1 MLGIAQRYYALG
13 FTPIPCEPRSKKPVC
28 EWAQWQYRRPSWE
41 ELEVVWH
48 NAIKRFG
55 DQINIATILGK
66 AHGLCAVDIDNPQ
79 AFRQARQAIGLT
91 EDDLRT
97 WITLSHRG
105 GALIFR
111 YPKSHD
117 LPSKVSNE
125 QLGAELH
132 GDRHLRMLPPS
143 IHPEG
148 TPYRWLKGHE
158 PDQIPLVDI
167 PEPLLFAFIGE
178 RPKPTPRSV
187 TPPQNG
193 HGDGN
198 ELPSWAH
205 AVVALLRPYWQE
217 GWRHD
222 TALALAGTLA
232 KRGVPK
238 EVAENILRELTREA
252 NDPEVK
258 DRLRALMDTYDR
270 LAEGESVLAWQG
282 LERVLDEDTLK
293 ALDRLLPELPRNT
306 SATAKDSGKPSVGLL
321 TLAEWDERLAHISQ
335 GHWLVEG
342 LLQTGWLLVINA
354 RPKVGKSIIAV
365 NLATALAEGTPFLN
379 LPTSPC
385 AVLYIDLERPLETLN
400 RFKALNVANN
410 PNIFVPSERIGA
422 DMLETLRELIRQAKE
437 RTNRPVVL
445 FADTLGDFIKPALR
459 QRKAS
464 INDYDAITEILQEL
478 RNLALELGCAFVF
491 VHHARKALSEE
502 PTEVDVL
509 GSTAIAGKFD
519 VIAHLQPDRTDGS
532 VLALTAEGN
541 AIAKTTLHFVLN
553 DGFRITPCEPP
564 AKTKEEEVARLVLS
578 ELERHPDGL
587 TYGALAKLIQDI
599 GMANTRKSAEKLID
613 RASDYLK
620 GHVVVTKVGR
630 NTIYRLREHPALLT
644 EVPEL
649 PTSDTYIENV
659 GNVGNHETNAP
670 NYRHFRHTN
679 NDGDVGNVGSHV
691 TTVIQLPT
699 LPTNPI
705 YMSDVGNP
713 TPSDWQWDYI
723 AGDVP
728 VLPDLLIPE
737 NSPTPC
743 PHDRIRSK
751 NDVRCPSSF
760 ELPTNTPEPT
770 EPAYTTPRG
779 DELVDVLTTET
790 PNTTLSDEV
799 RYIDTEQWLEELCA
813 ELSETSNEPDD
824 NTSSASQPKPDRLAC
839 LCGGELRLF
848 GKFYQCLRCDS
859 PRIAACRY
867 CGKVLQLTSDSHA
880 ECVGCGLPYTFD
892 RARRL
897 WLSDLDAF

>member
-238 EVAENILRELTREA
+238 EVAENILRELVWEA
-252 NDPEVK
+252 NDPEIK

-670 NYRHFRHTN
+670 NYRHFRQTN

-770 EPAYTTPRG
+770 ETAYASPRG

>member
-238 EVAENILRELTREA
+238 EVAENILRELVWEA
-252 NDPEVK
+252 NDPEIK
-258 DRLRALMDTYDR
+258 DRLRALMDTYER
-270 LAEGESVLAWQG
+270 LAEGESILAWQG
-282 LERVLDEDTLK
+282 LEQLLDEETLK
-293 ALDRLLPELPRNT
+293 ILDRLLPNSPRSEHNNMSSKRLPNAVWIPLREITRADPNERWQV
-306 SATAKDSGKPSVGLL
+306 DGLIK
-321 TLAEWDERLAHISQ
+321 A
-335 GHWLVEG
+335 GN
-342 LLQTGWLLVINA
+342 LVILSA
-354 RPKVGKSIIAV
+354 RPKTAKSIVALNLAACIAMGKSFLNRSTVQGRALFVAWERHDLTVQRAFAMGLDACEDFMVWDKRRFGVAPRVDALDWWREFIVTNDIRFV
-365 NLATALAEGTPFLN
+365 VFDTLAYFLRPELDKVRNALNAYDYIGSVLERVAQVANETGCTFVFIHHDRKGEGDTDEQRVLGTTALTA
-379 LPTSPC
+379 
-385 AVLYIDLERPLETLN
+385 A
-400 RFKALNVANN
+400 
-410 PNIFVPSERIGA
+410 A
-422 DMLETLRELIRQAKE
+422 D
-437 RTNRPVVL
+437 VVL
-445 FADTLGDFIKPALR
+445 QLQPLSDYAGVTALKVTGNAIDDQTLYFAIQSNFWL
-459 QRKAS
+459 
-464 INDYDAITEILQEL
+464 
-478 RNLALELGCAFVF
+478 
-491 VHHARKALSEE
+491 E
-502 PTEVDVL
+502 PTE
-509 GSTAIAGKFD
+509 
-519 VIAHLQPDRTDGS
+519 R
-532 VLALTAEGN
+532 
-541 AIAKTTLHFVLN
+541 
-553 DGFRITPCEPP
+553 P
-564 AKTKEEEVARLVLS
+564 AVTKEERAANAIEGYLRRHGEAKRK
-578 ELERHPDGL
+578 ELERHLQEVGL
-587 TYGALAKLIQDI
+587 AESPSA
-599 GMANTRKSAEKLID
+599 AEKLFD
-613 RASDYLK
+613 RAVVLLQGKVVRTQRGIYILQSDLK
-620 GHVVVTKVGR
+620 
-630 NTIYRLREHPALLT
+630 HPD
-644 EVPEL
+644 
-649 PTSDTYIENV
+649 DTIENV
-659 GNVGNHETNAP
+659 GFVGNSEPNSDIPDIPDMSEMSEMSETP
-670 NYRHFRHTN
+670 LCF
-679 NDGDVGNVGSHV
+679 
-691 TTVIQLPT
+691 PT
-699 LPTNPI
+699 KQTAYIVSSENRNGHGWHRDLLASDTPI
-705 YMSDVGNP
+705 
-713 TPSDWQWDYI
+713 
-723 AGDVP
+723 
-728 VLPDLLIPE
+728 LPDLLISE
-737 NSPTPC
+737 NPTTPC
-743 PHDRIRSK
+743 HHDRIRSE
-751 NDVRCPSSF
+751 NDIHCPSSF

-779 DELVDVLTTET
+779 NEPVNAPITET
-790 PNTTLSDEV
+790 PNTTSSDEV
-799 RYIDTEQWLEELCA
+799 RYVDTKQWLEELFA
-813 ELSETSNEPDD
+813 ELSETSNKPDD
-824 NTSSASQPKPDRLAC
+824 NASLASQPKPDRLAC

>member
-238 EVAENILRELTREA
+238 EVAENILRELVWEA
-252 NDPEVK
+252 NDPEIK

-342 LLQTGWLLVINA
+342 LLQTGWL
-354 RPKVGKSIIAV
+354 
-365 NLATALAEGTPFLN
+365 
-379 LPTSPC
+379 
-385 AVLYIDLERPLETLN
+385 
-400 RFKALNVANN
+400 
-410 PNIFVPSERIGA
+410 
-422 DMLETLRELIRQAKE
+422 
-437 RTNRPVVL
+437 
-445 FADTLGDFIKPALR
+445 
-459 QRKAS
+459 
-464 INDYDAITEILQEL
+464 
-478 RNLALELGCAFVF
+478 
-491 VHHARKALSEE
+491 
-502 PTEVDVL
+502 
-509 GSTAIAGKFD
+509 
-519 VIAHLQPDRTDGS
+519 
-532 VLALTAEGN
+532 
-541 AIAKTTLHFVLN
+541 
-553 DGFRITPCEPP
+553 
-564 AKTKEEEVARLVLS
+564 
-578 ELERHPDGL
+578 
-587 TYGALAKLIQDI
+587 
-599 GMANTRKSAEKLID
+599 
-613 RASDYLK
+613 
-620 GHVVVTKVGR
+620 
-630 NTIYRLREHPALLT
+630 
-644 EVPEL
+644 
-649 PTSDTYIENV
+649 
-659 GNVGNHETNAP
+659 
-670 NYRHFRHTN
+670 
-679 NDGDVGNVGSHV
+679 
-691 TTVIQLPT
+691 
-699 LPTNPI
+699 
-705 YMSDVGNP
+705 
-713 TPSDWQWDYI
+713 
-723 AGDVP
+723 
-728 VLPDLLIPE
+728 
-737 NSPTPC
+737 
-743 PHDRIRSK
+743 
-751 NDVRCPSSF
+751 
-760 ELPTNTPEPT
+760 
-770 EPAYTTPRG
+770 
-779 DELVDVLTTET
+779 
-790 PNTTLSDEV
+790 
-799 RYIDTEQWLEELCA
+799 
-813 ELSETSNEPDD
+813 
-824 NTSSASQPKPDRLAC
+824 
-839 LCGGELRLF
+839 
-848 GKFYQCLRCDS
+848 
-859 PRIAACRY
+859 
-867 CGKVLQLTSDSHA
+867 
-880 ECVGCGLPYTFD
+880 
-892 RARRL
+892 
-897 WLSDLDAF
+897 

>member
-1 MLGIAQRYYALG
+1 
-13 FTPIPCEPRSKKPVC
+13 
-28 EWAQWQYRRPSWE
+28 
-41 ELEVVWH
+41 
-48 NAIKRFG
+48 
-55 DQINIATILGK
+55 
-66 AHGLCAVDIDNPQ
+66 
-79 AFRQARQAIGLT
+79 
-91 EDDLRT
+91 
-97 WITLSHRG
+97 
-105 GALIFR
+105 
-111 YPKSHD
+111 
-117 LPSKVSNE
+117 
-125 QLGAELH
+125 
-132 GDRHLRMLPPS
+132 
-143 IHPEG
+143 
-148 TPYRWLKGHE
+148 
-158 PDQIPLVDI
+158 
-167 PEPLLFAFIGE
+167 
-178 RPKPTPRSV
+178 
-187 TPPQNG
+187 
-193 HGDGN
+193 
-198 ELPSWAH
+198 
-205 AVVALLRPYWQE
+205 LLRPYWQE

-897 WLSDLDAF
+897 WLADFDAF